1 MSAGPKYE
9 YHWADGVDIK
19 KPIRVCAPDYVDYLM
34 TWVQKQMED
43 ESIFPAVQSTPF
55 PKNFQTVVKNIFK
68 RLFRVHAHIYYSHF
82 DTIRALGEEAH
93 LNTSFKHFIF
103 FVTEFDLIPKAEL
116 EPLQELVDSFLA
128 GASAST

>member
-1 MSAGPKYE
+1 
-9 YHWADGVDIK
+9 
-19 KPIRVCAPDYVDYLM
+19 M

-43 ESIFPAVQSTPF
+43 ESIFPAVQCPLFFVSSSLKPTCCLRVATPF